1 MSRSRNIKPGFFK
14 NDLLAEC
21 PALARLLFAALW
33 CEADREGRL
42 EDRPKRIKA
51 ACLPYDECDID
62 ALLSSLHQKGFIVRY
77 VVDGIGYIAIPEFLS
92 HQKPHM
98 KEAASTIP
106 APDKHQPR
114 NVLAPESPERAAL
127 IPDSLN
133 LIPDSPSKDTVQPAA
148 ARSRFDDFWDVYPNK
163 KGKESARKTWQRR
176 KLDPVADNLIAH
188 VRLML
193 DRDDGWRRGFIPMG
207 STYLNQARWEDEPT
221 GTPVDRPVNGNASAP
236 SKTLTAIQ
244 KLQAM
249 KNGQVDSERDHGR
262 VEQAAL
268 PGT

>member
-1 MSRSRNIKPGFFK
+1 MGLLRPKNWADFQHYKDRSPAWIKLHRGILDDYDFSCLPIASKALAPLLWLLASEDKDGNFTDDPKRIAHRLRWTVEEVVSGLKPLIDSGFFSIASGV
-14 NDLLAEC
+14 LAEC
-21 PALARLLFAALW
+21 YQ
-33 CEADREGRL
+33 D
-42 EDRPKRIKA
+42 
-51 ACLPYDECDID
+51 ACLEERRGEDI
-62 ALLSSLHQKGFIVRY
+62 KR
-77 VVDGIGYIAIPEFLS
+77 E
-92 HQKPHM
+92 
-98 KEAASTIP
+98 KE
-106 APDKHQPR
+106 K
-114 NVLAPESPERAAL
+114 N
-127 IPDSLN
+127 
-133 LIPDSPSKDTVQPAA
+133 TVQPSA

-221 GTPVDRPVNGNASAP
+221 GPPVDRPVNGNASAP

>member
-1 MSRSRNIKPGFFK
+1 VQARVEEEFVK
-14 NDLLAEC
+14 AEAQ
-21 PALARLLFAALW
+21 ALANQANGKRGGRPRKPKGN
-33 CEADREGRL
+33 REETHSVSSG
-42 EDRPKRIKA
+42 KRNDSEKNPNPLIHQSTNPVQIK
-51 ACLPYDECDID
+51 
-62 ALLSSLHQKGFIVRY
+62 S
-77 VVDGIGYIAIPEFLS
+77 
-92 HQKPHM
+92 
-98 KEAASTIP
+98 
-106 APDKHQPR
+106 
-114 NVLAPESPERAAL
+114 
-127 IPDSLN
+127 
-133 LIPDSPSKDTVQPAA
+133 TVQPAA
-148 ARSRFDDFWDVYPNK
+148 ARSRFDDFWGVYPNK
-163 KGKESARKTWQRR
+163 KGKESARKTWQSR

-221 GTPVDRPVNGNASAP
+221 GPPVDRPVNGNASAP

-262 VEQAAL
+262 VEQASL

>member
-1 MSRSRNIKPGFFK
+1 VGLLRPKNWADFQHYKDRSPAWIKLHRGILDDYDFSCLPIASKALAPLLWLLASEDKDGNFTDDPKRIAHRLRWTVEEVVSGLKPLIDSGFFSIASGV
-14 NDLLAEC
+14 LAEC
-21 PALARLLFAALW
+21 YQ
-33 CEADREGRL
+33 D
-42 EDRPKRIKA
+42 
-51 ACLPYDECDID
+51 ACLEERRGEDI
-62 ALLSSLHQKGFIVRY
+62 KR
-77 VVDGIGYIAIPEFLS
+77 E
-92 HQKPHM
+92 
-98 KEAASTIP
+98 KE
-106 APDKHQPR
+106 K
-114 NVLAPESPERAAL
+114 N
-127 IPDSLN
+127 
-133 LIPDSPSKDTVQPAA
+133 TVQPAA

-221 GTPVDRPVNGNASAP
+221 GPPVDRPVNGNASAP